1 MSVTRKDS
9 KTHVIGSNQV
19 KSYLQT
25 CSKLVANHR
34 PIHTKLTHIDSSNED
49 YSFFFVYEG
58 YLLKGSKVSLMW
70 T

>member
-49 YSFFFVYEG
+49 YRLFFVYQG
-58 YLLKGSKVSLMW
+58 YLLKGS
-70 T
+70 